1 MSIFDKLKK
10 SVNDAVN
17 SIATKKDTLTTL
29 TSFEK
34 ITLRV
39 IGMRY
44 DMEYEILNKPPK
56 AVLSLYQISYRD
68 GTNKRVIEKSAV
80 TDTEMMLELFN
91 LCKIISWD
99 GFRGDHPKDVKD
111 GVMFKFQAEVNE
123 GQTVYAEGSE
133 NFPQGYREFV
143 STLNLILRDDGLQS
157 SQYSQ

>member
-17 SIATKKDTLTTL
+17 PIDTENKNLVTI
-29 TSFEK
+29 TSFKK

-44 DMEYEILNKPPK
+44 NIEYEILNKPPK
-56 AVLSLYQISYRD
+56 SVLSLYRIFYRD
-68 GTNKRVIEKSAV
+68 GTNKRVVEKSTE
-80 TDTEMMLELFN
+80 TDTEIILELFN
-91 LCKIISWD
+91 LCKIISWN
-99 GFRGDHPKDVKD
+99 GFCGNHPKDVKD

-123 GQTVYAEGSE
+123 GQIVYSEGSE

-143 STLNLILRDDGLQS
+143 STLNLILENDGLHS
-157 SQYSQ
+157 SI

>member
-1 MSIFDKLKK
+1 MTIFDKLKK

-17 SIATKKDTLTTL
+17 SIVTKKDTLTTL

-44 DMEYEILNKPPK
+44 DIEYEILNKPPK
-56 AVLSLYQISYRD
+56 AVLSLYRISYKD
-68 GTNKRVIEKSAV
+68 GSNKRVIEKSAV
-80 TDTEMMLELFN
+80 TDTEMMLEIFN

-99 GFRGDHPKDVKD
+99 DFHGNHPKDVKD

-143 STLNLILRDDGLQS
+143 SALNRILEKDGHNSPKQ
-157 SQYSQ
+157 

>member
-1 MSIFDKLKK
+1 MSFFDTLKK

-17 SIATKKDTLTTL
+17 PIDTEKNLVTI
-29 TSFEK
+29 TSFKK

-44 DMEYEILNKPPK
+44 NMEYEILNKPPK

-68 GTNKRVIEKSAV
+68 GSNKRVIEKSAV
-80 TDTEMMLELFN
+80 TDTEMMLEIFN

-99 GFRGDHPKDVKD
+99 DFHVNHPKDVKD

-123 GQTVYAEGSE
+123 GQIVYAEGSE
-133 NFPQGYREFV
+133 NFPRGYHEFV
-143 STLNLILRDDGLQS
+143 STLNLILRDDELHS
-157 SQYSQ
+157 SI

>member
-1 MSIFDKLKK
+1 MTIFDKLKK
-10 SVNDAVN
+10 SPNDAVN
-17 SIATKKDTLTTL
+17 SFATKKDTLTKL

-44 DMEYEILNKPPK
+44 DIEYEILNKPPK
-56 AVLSLYQISYRD
+56 AVLSLYRISYRD
-68 GTNKRVIEKSAV
+68 GTNKRVLEKSTV
-80 TDTEMMLELFN
+80 TDTEIMLELFN
-91 LCKIISWD
+91 FCKIISWN

-123 GQTVYAEGSE
+123 GQTVCAEGSE

-143 STLNLILRDDGLQS
+143 STLNLILRDDGLHS
-157 SQYSQ
+157 SI